1 MANITAG
8 LQMLSLRHLDDL
20 VTMTMETPGQSN
32 LALGLNLSGAIV
44 HAAVWYEVQPL
55 NDMLSGPPLRES
67 ASAAFRLNDLLADVD
82 VRADFSWP
90 CLAALTPLEE
100 TTSGC
105 VAACIDTL
113 TLLQIRPTLAADNIT
128 LTPMSGA
135 SDVDGSLDAMLSV
148 LAGQYANIWTMLL
161 SGVSNGPMLD
171 AINVAL
177 ADHLASLPNCNTSP
191 PQSWLPSE
199 IAAPACGMLL
209 LIMWISTLCSCG
221 RRRRRKDKAALSAD
235 ASSSAAAATS
245 VNDDDDDDDLPAAP
259 LLISST
265 AREASAD
272 LAPASTT
279 CLAAAAEVPLI
290 WALVMPLLLA
300 GTAWLLVA
308 SYTRISAEAIPT
320 IITNGTRVDLGVVK
334 ALKYTTTV
342 RDMWDAGVYPLSVFI
357 VVFSGVLPC
366 AKLLFLM
373 LAWAAPTSWLSV
385 SWRESLLVVSNS
397 NMLMFLTLDIQILS
411 LVHIFLLR
419 LEVSWMDKNCSFK
432 TPVFPPHHFFF
443 SSWTPLASG
452 VCSTFTSA

>member
-1 MANITAG
+1 MNDIVGNLASPLNLDTLVDAATGGSDAVHYQVSPQHTPAVVLVLPGMANITAG
-8 LQMLSLRHLDDL
+8 LQTLSLRHLDDL
-20 VTMTMETPGQSN
+20 VTMTMGTPGQSN

-44 HAAVWYEVQPL
+44 HATIWYEVQPL

-67 ASAAFRLNDLLADVD
+67 ASAALKLGDLQADVD
-82 VRADFSWP
+82 VRVDFSWP

-113 TLLQIRPTLAADNIT
+113 TLLQIRPTLMTDNVT
-128 LTPMSGA
+128 LTPMYGA
-135 SDVDGSLDAMLSV
+135 GDVDGSLDAMLSV
-148 LAGQYANIWTMLL
+148 LADQYANIWTMLL

-177 ADHLASLPNCNTSP
+177 ADHLVSLPNCNTAP

-209 LIMWISTLCSCG
+209 LAMWISTICDRG
-221 RRRRRKDKAALSAD
+221 RRRRRTDKAALSAD
-235 ASSSAAAATS
+235 ASSSAATATS
-245 VNDDDDDDDLPAAP
+245 VNDDDDEIPAAP
-259 LLISST
+259 LLILSS
-265 AREASAD
+265 AREASAA
-272 LAPASTT
+272 LAPGSTT
-279 CLAAAAEVPLI
+279 CLAASTEVPLV
-290 WALVMPLLLA
+290 WAWVMPLLLA

-308 SYTRISAEAIPT
+308 SYTRVSAEAIPT

-385 SWRESLLVVSNS
+385 SWRESLLVVSN
-397 NMLMFLTLDIQILS
+397 NGKTLISRSQ
-411 LVHIFLLR
+411 
-419 LEVSWMDKNCSFK
+419 M
-432 TPVFPPHHFFF
+432 
-443 SSWTPLASG
+443 
-452 VCSTFTSA
+452 